1 MIKNNQNKPQIIIS
15 QPLGNAEKMHV
26 RIENKNAWLTQK
38 LITELFEVF
47 NYSKFFNSLKR

>member
-26 RIENKNAWLTQK
+26 RIENKNAWLT
-38 LITELFEVF
+38 
-47 NYSKFFNSLKR
+47 